1 MHALSRAAISLS
13 GCERTSKPQ
22 VPQRCR
28 GVWDAAGSLVAC
40 VGDSRGKIQVTWG
53 RGGAVSANISPRLRS
68 ASTKAKELCPR
79 KASRKFFTK
88 ALFILLMSCQDD
100 LSSRTRNGL
109 IKA

>member
-1 MHALSRAAISLS
+1 MLPAALFL
-13 GCERTSKPQ
+13 
-22 VPQRCR
+22 
-28 GVWDAAGSLVAC
+28 

-53 RGGAVSANISPRLRS
+53 RGGAASANISPRLT
-68 ASTKAKELCPR
+68 ASTKAKELCSR
-79 KASRKFFTK
+79 KASRKCFTK